1 MELTAYAHAFPCK
14 WHFPRKILLVMKL
27 TAVFI
32 LAATLQ
38 LSAKSYSQKVTLSIK
53 GKPMSA
59 VFKMIGR
66 QTGYE
71 FIMSPSQIG
80 DTKVT
85 LDEEDASLDHVLA
98 DLLGSRGLT
107 YTIRYNTIIVTVA
120 AVPAQQEPVMAERSP
135 TVYEFKG
142 RVTDSTGTPLS
153 GATVTV
159 RETNNAVQTDQ
170 QGIFTLRDYTQ
181 FPTLVFSFIGYAPKT
196 IKVQK
201 NGMALLL
208 VILRASDN
216 PLDEIQITAYG
227 KTSKRLSTGDIT
239 TITSEEIAQNPVPNV
254 LEAIQGRVP
263 GMFITQQTGQPGGA
277 FTVQVRSQQ
286 VLGNQNT
293 NPVQLSVPLYIVD
306 GVTYPVGWSLPMLNG
321 ALSAPGSPGGGNA
334 LNYLDP
340 SVIESVTVLKGP
352 DATAIY
358 GSRGSNGVIIITT
371 KKGLAGKPRLN
382 MSVYTGTTAYG
393 PGPQLLNTRQ
403 YLALRHNAF
412 ANDGTTP
419 GPGDYDVNGTWDTTT
434 DINWRKFLQGHA
446 AMTTKASAT
455 YSGGSNNTTFLIGA
469 NYNEQGNVQRGLGS
483 VRMGGMNFD
492 VMNTTSDRK
501 FSIDL
506 SGNYT
511 NNLNTMVPFDASSS
525 VTSAPDA
532 PPYFLPNGQVNW
544 AGGDIGENSL
554 AILYKNMTNNLV
566 ANTVLTYTPIADLH
580 IKLSGGY
587 TLLSAKEF
595 RGYPSAYFDPATF
608 SSSQENSTINDYST
622 SAVTI
627 EPNISYKHKLG
638 RKGNF
643 DVTAGGTIQNETD
656 DQLSVSGSDF
666 LSDALLYDPSSA
678 PSGNQSTN
686 YNKTPYRYMGFFGVA
701 HYNWDNKYIL
711 NLNGRRDGSTR
722 FGPGKQF
729 GDFGSVGAAWL
740 VSEEK
745 WFKALRPI
753 IDFAKLT
760 GSYGTTGGQ
769 AIPIYQYLNTYE
781 AGSTGYEGGSYL
793 SPDNPANPDLH
804 WSTNKDW
811 DGGVMLGFLKGRI
824 NVEGTHYHNLTSGL
838 LAAIPLSTAAGIS
851 NPVVYKNS
859 PIVIE
864 TSGWEFTV
872 STSNVKT
879 RDFSWSTSINLT
891 MPHSKLVS
899 FPGGPTAL
907 KSQFGLNYIL
917 GKPVTGDAL
926 YNYKGVDPE
935 TGRYFFTNAQGVTG
949 PFNSFSATLNPATD
963 YTQFRDRAPKVYG
976 GMSNT
981 LKYKQVT
988 LTFMFTFTDRI
999 GQSYEGQ
1006 QLVTPGFANTNYT
1019 TLALNRWMKPGDKT
1033 NVPAATENFLVGYFS
1048 QGNFF
1053 RSTGAFENATYA
1065 RLSNVNIA
1073 YAFTPG
1079 LLKRVHVSA
1088 MSVYLA
1094 GQNLLTISKYGDLDP
1109 ENLSAS
1115 SLGPL
1120 RIFTGGINF
1129 TF

>member
-1 MELTAYAHAFPCK
+1 MELTAYAHAFPGK

-120 AVPAQQEPVMAERSP
+120 AVPAQQEPVTVERSP

-159 RETNNAVQTDQ
+159 RETNNAVQTNP
-170 QGIFTLRDYTQ
+170 QGIFTIRDSTR
-181 FPTLVFSFIGYAPKT
+181 FPTLVFSFIGYASKEV
-196 IKVQK
+196 KVQK
-201 NGMALLL
+201 TGPGLLF
-208 VILRASDN
+208 VILSASIN

-239 TITSEEIAQNPVPNV
+239 TITAEEIAQNPVPNV

-277 FTVQVRSQQ
+277 FTVQIRSQQ
-286 VLGNQNT
+286 VLGNHNT
-293 NPVQLSVPLYIVD
+293 SVFQLSTPLYIVD
-306 GVTYPVGWSLPMLNG
+306 GVTYPAGESLPMITGPL
-321 ALSAPGSPGGGNA
+321 GGGNA

-371 KKGLAGKPRLN
+371 KKGVAGKSRLN
-382 MSVYTGTTAYG
+382 MNVYTGTTAYG
-393 PGPQLLNTRQ
+393 PGPRLLNTRQ

-419 GPGDYDVNGTWDTTT
+419 GPSDYDVNGTWDTTT

-446 AMTTKASAT
+446 AMTTKANAT
-455 YSGGSNNTTFLIGA
+455 YSGGSANTTFLIGA
-469 NYNEQGNVQRGLGS
+469 NYSEQGNIQRGLGS
-483 VRMGGMNFD
+483 VGMGGINFD
-492 VMNTTSDRK
+492 VRNTTSDRK
-501 FSIDL
+501 LTIDL

-532 PPYFLPNGQVNW
+532 PPYFLPNGQINW
-544 AGGDIGENSL
+544 VGGDIGINSL
-554 AILYKNMTNNLV
+554 AALYRNTTNNLV
-566 ANTVLTYTPIADLH
+566 AHMMLTYTPITDLV

-587 TLLSAKEF
+587 TLLSAEEF
-595 RGYPSAYFDPATF
+595 EGKPSGYFNPATF
-608 SSSQENSTINDYST
+608 FPGNETSTVNDYNVST
-622 SAVTI
+622 VTV

-638 RKGNF
+638 RKGIF
-643 DVTAGGTIQNETD
+643 DVTAGGTIQNVTD
-656 DQLSVSGSDF
+656 DQLSVSGSNY
-666 LSDALLYDPSSA
+666 LSDALLFDPASA
-678 PSGNQSTN
+678 PSANQSTN
-686 YNKTPYRYMGFFGVA
+686 YNKSPYRYMGFFGVA

-740 VSEEK
+740 LSEEK
-745 WFKALRPI
+745 WFKALRPV

-769 AIPIYQYLNTYE
+769 AIPNYQYLNTYT
-781 AGSTGYEGGSYL
+781 AGSIGDRKS
-793 SPDNPANPDLH
+793 
-804 WSTNKDW
+804 
-811 DGGVMLGFLKGRI
+811 
-824 NVEGTHYHNLTSGL
+824 
-838 LAAIPLSTAAGIS
+838 
-851 NPVVYKNS
+851 VV
-859 PIVIE
+859 
-864 TSGWEFTV
+864 
-872 STSNVKT
+872 
-879 RDFSWSTSINLT
+879 
-891 MPHSKLVS
+891 
-899 FPGGPTAL
+899 
-907 KSQFGLNYIL
+907 
-917 GKPVTGDAL
+917 
-926 YNYKGVDPE
+926 
-935 TGRYFFTNAQGVTG
+935 
-949 PFNSFSATLNPATD
+949 
-963 YTQFRDRAPKVYG
+963 
-976 GMSNT
+976 
-981 LKYKQVT
+981 
-988 LTFMFTFTDRI
+988 
-999 GQSYEGQ
+999 
-1006 QLVTPGFANTNYT
+1006 
-1019 TLALNRWMKPGDKT
+1019 
-1033 NVPAATENFLVGYFS
+1033 
-1048 QGNFF
+1048 
-1053 RSTGAFENATYA
+1053 
-1065 RLSNVNIA
+1065 
-1073 YAFTPG
+1073 
-1079 LLKRVHVSA
+1079 
-1088 MSVYLA
+1088 
-1094 GQNLLTISKYGDLDP
+1094 
-1109 ENLSAS
+1109 
-1115 SLGPL
+1115 
-1120 RIFTGGINF
+1120 
-1129 TF
+1129 